1 MGRIIEI
8 IFILF
13 ILVLTF
19 PFWIVIGILIKLES
33 NGPVFFTQERVG
45 KDLKIFKIYKFRT
58 MYLDQEERLRDYLRK
73 NYKAKKEWENY
84 RKLKS
89 FDPRV
94 TKIGKILR
102 KFSFDEIPQILN
114 VIKGDMSFVGPRPYL
129 KEEVVY
135 IPPEN
140 YEIFKVKPGITGPW
154 QVSGRNKIPFN
165 ERISIEREY
174 VRTKNLFKDICYL
187 FKTINSIVNGEGI

>member
-1 MGRIIEI
+1 MGRVIEI
-8 IFILF
+8 IFTLF
-13 ILVLTF
+13 IFILTF
-19 PFWIVIGILIKLES
+19 PLWILIGILIKLES
-33 NGPVFFTQERVG
+33 KGPIFFTQERVG

-58 MYLDQEERLRDYLRK
+58 MYMDQEERFKEYLKK
-73 NYKAKKEWENY
+73 NRKAKKEWEDY

-102 KFSFDEIPQILN
+102 KFSLDEIPQILN
-114 VIKGDMSFVGPRPYL
+114 VIKGDMSLVGPRPYL
-129 KEEVVY
+129 KEEIVY
-135 IPPEN
+135 IPEEY

-154 QVSGRNKIPFN
+154 QVSGRNKILFN
-165 ERISIEREY
+165 ERIKIEKEY
-174 VRTKNLFKDICYL
+174 VRTKNLFKDICCL

>member
-8 IFILF
+8 IFTLF
-13 ILVLTF
+13 ILILTF
-19 PFWIVIGILIKLES
+19 PLWIVIGILIKLES
-33 NGPVFFTQERVG
+33 KGPIFFTQERVG

-58 MYLDQEERLRDYLRK
+58 MYLDQEERLKDYLRK
-73 NYKAKKEWENY
+73 NHKARKEWENY

-129 KEEVVY
+129 KEELPY
-135 IPPEN
+135 IPPES
-140 YEIFKVKPGITGPW
+140 YDIFKVKPGITGPW
-154 QVSGRNKIPFN
+154 QVNGRNKIPFN
-165 ERISIEREY
+165 ERIIIEKDY
-174 VRTKNLFKDICYL
+174 ARTKNLLKDIGYL
-187 FKTINSIVNGEGI
+187 FKTINSIINGEGI

>member
-8 IFILF
+8 IFTLF
-13 ILVLTF
+13 ILILTF
-19 PFWIVIGILIKLES
+19 PLWIVIGILIKLES
-33 NGPVFFTQERVG
+33 DGPVLFTQERVG

-58 MYLDQEERLRDYLRK
+58 MYMNQEERLKDYLRK
-73 NYKAKKEWENY
+73 NPKAKKEWENY

-94 TKIGKILR
+94 TKIGRILR
-102 KFSFDEIPQILN
+102 KFSLDEIPQILN
-114 VIKGDMSFVGPRPYL
+114 IIKGDMSLVGPRPYL
-129 KEEVVY
+129 KEEVPY
-135 IPPEN
+135 ISSEN
-140 YEIFKVKPGITGPW
+140 YDIFKVKPGITGPW

-165 ERISIEREY
+165 ERIKIEKDY
-174 VRTKNLFKDICYL
+174 ARTKNLFKDISYL

>member
-8 IFILF
+8 ILILF
-13 ILVLTF
+13 ILILTF

-58 MYLDQEERLRDYLRK
+58 MYVDQEERLRDYLRK

-102 KFSFDEIPQILN
+102 KFSFDELPQILN
-114 VIKGDMSFVGPRPYL
+114 VIKGDMSIVGPRPYL
-129 KEEVVY
+129 REEIAY
-135 IPPEN
+135 IPMEN
-140 YEIFKVKPGITGPW
+140 YDIFKVKPGITGPW

-165 ERISIEREY
+165 ERVKIEKEY
-174 VRTKNLFKDICYL
+174 ARTKNLFKDICYL

>member
-8 IFILF
+8 IFTLF
-13 ILVLTF
+13 ILILTF

-33 NGPVFFTQERVG
+33 DGPVLFTQERVG

-58 MYLDQEERLRDYLRK
+58 MYMDQEERLKDYLRK
-73 NYKAKKEWENY
+73 NQKAKKEWENY
-84 RKLKS
+84 RKLRS

-94 TKIGKILR
+94 TKMGKILR

-114 VIKGDMSFVGPRPYL
+114 VIKGDMSLVGPRPYL

-135 IPPEN
+135 IPLEN

-165 ERISIEREY
+165 ERIRIEKDY
-174 VRTKNLFKDICYL
+174 AMKKNLFKDIGYL

>member
-8 IFILF
+8 IFTLF
-13 ILVLTF
+13 ILILTF

-33 NGPVFFTQERVG
+33 DGPVLFTQERVG

-58 MYLDQEERLRDYLRK
+58 MYMDQEERLKDYLRK
-73 NYKAKKEWENY
+73 NQKAKKEWENY
-84 RKLKS
+84 RKLRS

-94 TKIGKILR
+94 TKMGKILR

-114 VIKGDMSFVGPRPYL
+114 VIKGDMSLVGPRPYL

-165 ERISIEREY
+165 ERIRIEKDY
-174 VRTKNLFKDICYL
+174 AMKKNLFKDIGYL